1 VTRTVFTGHIAGLGS
16 SAGVRM
22 VVGSWLISPFGQFA
36 DVMVETGAGERILLA
51 PNDAVAEFV
60 SSTYSFDAVEIG
72 PVTVEHSE
80 NNLAVT
86 APELDVTCHLGGPG
100 AFDRLLRLVPGPIAT
115 APLWFRAINPI
126 AAHLMPG
133 VHTAGTAGNGR
144 REFYGVRRTR
154 RLLDLHGAFRGTDL
168 GGLAEL
174 RPPVRFGFS
183 SAPAVPALVSVT
195 TTIDL
200 PS

>member
-1 VTRTVFTGHIAGLGS
+1 
-16 SAGVRM
+16 
-22 VVGSWLISPFGQFA
+22 
-36 DVMVETGAGERILLA
+36 
-51 PNDAVAEFV
+51 
-60 SSTYSFDAVEIG
+60 
-72 PVTVEHSE
+72 
-80 NNLAVT
+80 
-86 APELDVTCHLGGPG
+86 
-100 AFDRLLRLVPGPIAT
+100 
-115 APLWFRAINPI
+115 
-126 AAHLMPG
+126 

-154 RLLDLHGAFRGTDL
+154 RILDLHGEFRGADL

-200 PS
+200 PSSVDDAVANMHHARGFEHPNEF